1 MFYLIKKYWREFA
14 VLISACA
21 YFLYLAA
28 PNITSVNVDVDSL
41 HYLSGAMNF
50 VVTPPQG
57 APLYNIINALI
68 ARIPITNPFSMICA
82 STAIFS
88 GLTAMVLFIWAKRYT
103 KSKWIALLAP
113 LCFCASA
120 VVVSQAT
127 ILKQYSLITLLS
139 VLALYLHFSGRDKAK
154 YIVLAL
160 GVAVHH
166 LIIFALLVVWLWDMV
181 KHKKAHTK
189 ILTWSMGIPL
199 IGLLFYI
206 WVPLTNRPPWIFI
219 TGYRFKD
226 YVTYLSKD
234 SGLIGGLG
242 IFTWNGLQRL
252 QDGISILGYSFGA
265 CWILIVYALFKF
277 RKNKKDIETGVLVFM
292 WALPLLYYLTDRDPT
307 TFTYTMMAF
316 AFGGL
321 LVVKGAEWLRE
332 NKNRALRYGLPIL
345 TGVCCMGFII
355 ANSFF
360 FNVGKNIDVDQPD
373 LNYYNSLSNI
383 QNDSFVW
390 CGFTSMA
397 SVAIAAYDQTT
408 GANITDVPSL
418 LSPVNLSVSM
428 AQNAYAQG
436 KLYIV
441 NYSETSDGF
450 LNWTNV
456 LVTPENYNSSFAFIK
471 NTTTVIQKLNGSE
484 VLRGWVNPVQRMYS
498 KTVAV
503 GWSNPIDLITGR
515 LMYTKWLNNIRTN
528 ETAGYVFIWF
538 IFGWNSPAITKAL
551 WGKKV
556 KDKKKLKYLN
566 LLTIMFLV
574 MLLVVVFQLGGTQMF
589 GMRWK

>member
-1 MFYLIKKYWREFA
+1 
-14 VLISACA
+14 
-21 YFLYLAA
+21 
-28 PNITSVNVDVDSL
+28 
-41 HYLSGAMNF
+41 
-50 VVTPPQG
+50 
-57 APLYNIINALI
+57 
-68 ARIPITNPFSMICA
+68 
-82 STAIFS
+82 
-88 GLTAMVLFIWAKRYT
+88 
-103 KSKWIALLAP
+103 
-113 LCFCASA
+113 
-120 VVVSQAT
+120 
-127 ILKQYSLITLLS
+127 
-139 VLALYLHFSGRDKAK
+139 
-154 YIVLAL
+154 
-160 GVAVHH
+160 
-166 LIIFALLVVWLWDMV
+166 
-181 KHKKAHTK
+181 
-189 ILTWSMGIPL
+189 
-199 IGLLFYI
+199 
-206 WVPLTNRPPWIFI
+206 
-219 TGYRFKD
+219 
-226 YVTYLSKD
+226 
-234 SGLIGGLG
+234 
-242 IFTWNGLQRL
+242 
-252 QDGISILGYSFGA
+252 
-265 CWILIVYALFKF
+265 
-277 RKNKKDIETGVLVFM
+277 
-292 WALPLLYYLTDRDPT
+292 
-307 TFTYTMMAF
+307 
-316 AFGGL
+316 
-321 LVVKGAEWLRE
+321 
-332 NKNRALRYGLPIL
+332 
-345 TGVCCMGFII
+345 
-355 ANSFF
+355 
-360 FNVGKNIDVDQPD
+360 
-373 LNYYNSLSNI
+373 
-383 QNDSFVW
+383 
-390 CGFTSMA
+390 MA